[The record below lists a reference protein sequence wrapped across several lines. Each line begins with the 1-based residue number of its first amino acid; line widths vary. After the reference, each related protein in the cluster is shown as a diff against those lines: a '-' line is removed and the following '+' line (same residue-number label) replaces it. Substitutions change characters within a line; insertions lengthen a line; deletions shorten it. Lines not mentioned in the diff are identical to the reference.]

1 MIETELS
8 KLLKQNTPARDA
20 DLLYISKDNEIA
32 HQALNDCMTTIL
44 DRLKNL
50 EEYALILPSKI
61 QYKPPGKDEYL
72 SLKENLDYI
81 YERLGKLEQNV

>member
-1 MIETELS
+1 MFETSLS
-8 KLLKQNTPARDA
+8 KLLTQNAPARDA
-20 DLLYISKDNEIA
+20 DLLYISTDNEIA
-32 HQALNDCMTTIL
+32 HKAINDCLTTIL

-61 QYKPPGKDEYL
+61 QYRPPGKEEYL